1 MNSQMT
7 NPYFKSLLKPIE
19 KYRVLAEKTFSQLS
33 EEELFKPLDQ
43 NGNSIGILV
52 QHLRGNMRSRWT
64 DFMTTDGEK
73 EWRQRDAE
81 FEGHIQN
88 REELLKKWRE
98 GWGFFYKALDRLQP
112 EDLEKTV
119 YIRDVSYSVY
129 EAIHLQL
136 AHCMYHI
143 GQIVLIGKTLK
154 GDQWENLSIPKGKS
168 EEYFD
173 RESKS
178 FPESKPQREEE

>member
-81 FEGHIQN
+81 FERHIQS

-98 GWGFFYKALDRLQP
+98 
-112 EDLEKTV
+112 
-119 YIRDVSYSVY
+119 
-129 EAIHLQL
+129 
-136 AHCMYHI
+136 
-143 GQIVLIGKTLK
+143 
-154 GDQWENLSIPKGKS
+154 
-168 EEYFD
+168 
-173 RESKS
+173 
-178 FPESKPQREEE
+178 